1 MRIKLYQYGS
11 HLCSFDESV
20 IREIMRADSSA
31 GQEEEYRRVMEIMGN
46 LSQKHSRK
54 KTPEESLEIDLGV
67 VLEDGELTADKT
79 LALPMLLS
87 AVKRQGAA
95 VRLLPEISR
104 TMTVYTN
111 MQTAVLEIHYR
122 SLINLKR
129 LCEAVCDGLYE
140 NDDEVGFRADK
151 AAKKIIAALPRE
163 QLALDNK
170 IDLRLLRSAVRGIEA
185 VSAQCTQKANS
196 ERLEEFISSVEPL
209 LKRLE
214 RMEEENDD
222 SSK

>member
-11 HLCSFDESV
+11 HLCSFDERV
-20 IREIMRADSSA
+20 IREIMRADSSP
-31 GQEEEYRRVMEIMGN
+31 GQEEEFRRVMEILGK
-46 LSQKHSRK
+46 LSQKSSRED
-54 KTPEESLEIDLGV
+54 PSVESPEIDLGE

-79 LALPMLLS
+79 LALPVLLS

-140 NDDEVGFRADK
+140 NDETGFQADE
-151 AAKKIIAALPRE
+151 AAEKIIAALPRE

-185 VSAQCTQKANS
+185 VSAQCTQQENVRK
-196 ERLEEFISSVEPL
+196 LEEFTRSVGSL

-214 RMEEENDD
+214 RLEEETDD
-222 SSK
+222 LQE

>member
-1 MRIKLYQYGS
+1 MRIELYQYGN
-11 HLCSFDESV
+11 HLCGFDERV
-20 IREIMRADSSA
+20 IREIMRADSSS
-31 GQEEEYRRVMEIMGN
+31 GQEEEYRRVMEKMEN
-46 LSQKHSRK
+46 LSRK
-54 KTPEESLEIDLGV
+54 NSSEEALEIDLGE

-95 VRLLPEISR
+95 VRLLPEISH

-111 MQTAVLEIHYR
+111 MQTAILEIHYR
-122 SLINLKR
+122 SLMNLKR

-140 NDDEVGFRADK
+140 EDTEVGFRADE
-151 AAKKIIAALPRE
+151 AAEKIIAALPRE

-185 VSAQCTQKANS
+185 VASGCTDKANS
-196 ERLEEFISSVEPL
+196 DKLEEFIRSAEPL
-209 LKRLE
+209 LKRLD
-214 RMEEENDD
+214 RMEEENDEF
-222 SSK
+222 SE